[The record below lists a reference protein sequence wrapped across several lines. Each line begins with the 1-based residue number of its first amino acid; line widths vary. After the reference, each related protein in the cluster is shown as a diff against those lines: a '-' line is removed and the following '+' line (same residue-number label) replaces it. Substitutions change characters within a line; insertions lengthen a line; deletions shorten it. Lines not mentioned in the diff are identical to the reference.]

1 MCFYKPNAPPCT
13 CTVYELFQPCWHAT
27 FYPAPKPLQN
37 PNPIIRVCG
46 TMNIAL
52 SATPRQCLVCESA
65 VAFTGD
71 LTAGSYLVD
80 NGENENSLSSQN
92 QSIGSHDNYGESD
105 IKMSAMM
112 DNLDLFS
119 SLGQE
124 SETEPMTSTADSNAL
139 NESLFHDFGSLLP
152 DYGEV
157 QSLL

>member
-27 FYPAPKPLQN
+27 FYPAPQPLQN

-46 TMNIAL
+46 TINIAL

-65 VAFTGD
+65 VAFT
-71 LTAGSYLVD
+71 AVPYLVD
-80 NGENENSLSSQN
+80 NGEDGNSLSNQN
-92 QSIGSHDNYGESD
+92 KSVGSNDECG
-105 IKMSAMM
+105 MSAMM
-112 DNLDLFS
+112 DNDFDLFA

-124 SETEPMTSTADSNAL
+124 SETEHMASGAESKELD
-139 NESLFHDFGSLLP
+139 ESLCDDFGSSVP